1 MTMDGDDGTA
11 TGSRIDRRSL
21 MRFGAA
27 AAGTIALASCAKENP
42 NREARD
48 GKDKGPYD
56 VAVVGAG
63 YAGITAARELAAK
76 GWRVVVLEARPRIG
90 GRTFTS
96 KFLGRQIELGRVIG
110 PLGPAARLLG
120 DAALRLRLRGGAAA

>member
-63 YAGITAARELAAK
+63 YAGITAARELAAT
-76 GWRVVVLEARPRIG
+76 GWRGANVHQQFPRSTD
-90 GRTFTS
+90 RA
-96 KFLGRQIELGRVIG
+96 GRVIG